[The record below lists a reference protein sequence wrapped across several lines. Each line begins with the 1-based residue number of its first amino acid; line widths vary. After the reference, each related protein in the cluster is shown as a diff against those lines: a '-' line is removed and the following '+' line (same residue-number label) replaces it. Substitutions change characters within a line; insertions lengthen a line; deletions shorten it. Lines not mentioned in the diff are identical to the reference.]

1 MYIDVLLYFLIIV
14 AYFLKILG
22 FTIFLINTLD
32 IYVVKKYNK
41 KSLLNY

>member
-14 AYFLKILG
+14 AYFLRILG
-22 FTIFLINTLD
+22 ITIFFVNTLD